1 MVTESRHSQENIPGR
16 EMLTA
21 LSHSIALSQVL
32 TLNSVFSSAEVGGEM
47 ARHTG
52 GLQGSSLIPA
62 STARR
67 RLPPVG
73 VELSPRL
80 TCFTIIPIIP
90 AFPEARGGGGAGPVT
105 AAHSLQRHQSKAF
118 ALKSQPGV
126 LPARAKITDYSSV
139 PASSSRRRA
148 CWYLRRSAR
157 PRCSLSP
164 KAPVSSP
171 APSHPTNIS

>member
-1 MVTESRHSQENIPGR
+1 M
-16 EMLTA
+16 
-21 LSHSIALSQVL
+21 
-32 TLNSVFSSAEVGGEM
+32 LNSVFSSAEVGGEM

-80 TCFTIIPIIP
+80 TCFTIIP
-90 AFPEARGGGGAGPVT
+90 ASPEVRGGGGAGPVT

-126 LPARAKITDYSSV
+126 LPARATITDYSSV

-148 CWYLRRSAR
+148 CWYLLTERTAKMLALPQGSGFFPRPLTPHKYFLRRLLRASG
-157 PRCSLSP
+157 SLRLLHSP
-164 KAPVSSP
+164 GM
-171 APSHPTNIS
+171 PSLPLS